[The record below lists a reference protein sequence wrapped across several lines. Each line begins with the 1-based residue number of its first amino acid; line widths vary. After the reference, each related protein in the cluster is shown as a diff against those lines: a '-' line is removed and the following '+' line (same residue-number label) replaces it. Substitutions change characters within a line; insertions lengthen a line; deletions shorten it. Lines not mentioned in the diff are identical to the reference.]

1 MEKRLFNMIPLKIKY
16 WWQDRV
22 RSISRK
28 VTLLKIMS
36 SGGYK
41 CNQCGVS
48 LPGHWT
54 EIHSEV
60 NGKKFMLMNCVHNEL
75 ICSACLAI
83 RIDTWFNSAHVEK
96 FTFKPCYWYP
106 KNEVT
111 TNIIIKFKDPVA
123 QDLNLDVRFGHNW
136 WNGWH
141 ASNAAFYY
149 ALVNN
154 PKMRYTTGLMLYE
167 NEQFFYVD
175 KNGHKW
181 STNDGL

>member
-1 MEKRLFNMIPLKIKY
+1 MIPRKIRY

-41 CNQCGVS
+41 CNQCGCS

-60 NGKKFMLMNCVHNEL
+60 NGKKFMLSNYVYDEL
-75 ICSACLAI
+75 ICASCLAT
-83 RIDTWFNSAHVEK
+83 RIDAWFALSSPDKITAE
-96 FTFKPCYWYP
+96 PCYWYP
-106 KNEVT
+106 KQKIT
-111 TNIIIKFKDPVA
+111 TNIIIKFKDQA
-123 QDLNLDVRFGHNW
+123 AKDLNIDIRFGHSY
-136 WNGWH
+136 WNGWN
-141 ASNAAFYY
+141 ASNAAFHD

-154 PKMRYTTGLMLYE
+154 KKMRYTTSVMSHE
-167 NEQFFYVD
+167 NGKLLYVD

-181 STNDGL
+181 STNNGL